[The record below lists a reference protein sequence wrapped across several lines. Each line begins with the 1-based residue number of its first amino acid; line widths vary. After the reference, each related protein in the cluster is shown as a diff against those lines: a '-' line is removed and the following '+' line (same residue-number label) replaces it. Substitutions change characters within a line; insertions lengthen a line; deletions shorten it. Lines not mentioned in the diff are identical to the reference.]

1 MTMRRFRVAEDS
13 MRPAL
18 APGDEVVATDSRRPE
33 LGDLAVFPHP
43 ARADFWMI
51 KRVAEPSSPV
61 GPDQLWV
68 MSDSAGPGTVDS
80 RALGPIE
87 ASKALRVVDRLD
99 ADTFAEACELLA
111 SEDGALTAALA
122 SHGVPEF
129 WYRQPGFK
137 TLVWLILEQQ
147 VSLESGAAMYRRLA
161 ATAGK
166 VSPQALS
173 SLGVGRM
180 RDIGVTRQK
189 ASYLEGIA
197 LAIVA
202 GEFDLERLDMEPWQ
216 VARERLLSLNGVGPW
231 TADAYL
237 LSALRFP
244 DMFPVGD
251 RALQVGTA
259 EVLALSAIPNEE
271 ELAIL
276 GKPWRPVRAV
286 AARIIWHAYLSE
298 RDRIEPPDPTITT

>member
-1 MTMRRFRVAEDS
+1 
-13 MRPAL
+13 
-18 APGDEVVATDSRRPE
+18 
-33 LGDLAVFPHP
+33 
-43 ARADFWMI
+43 
-51 KRVAEPSSPV
+51 
-61 GPDQLWV
+61 
-68 MSDSAGPGTVDS
+68 
-80 RALGPIE
+80 
-87 ASKALRVVDRLD
+87 
-99 ADTFAEACELLA
+99 
-111 SEDGALTAALA
+111 
-122 SHGVPEF
+122 
-129 WYRQPGFK
+129 
-137 TLVWLILEQQ
+137 
-147 VSLESGAAMYRRLA
+147 MYRRLA
-161 ATAGK
+161 AAAGE
-166 VSPQALS
+166 VSPQAVS

-202 GEFDLERLDMEPWQ
+202 GEFDLERLDTEPWQ

-259 EVLALSAIPNEE
+259 EVLRLSAIPNEE

-276 GKPWRPVRAV
+276 GEPWRPVRAV